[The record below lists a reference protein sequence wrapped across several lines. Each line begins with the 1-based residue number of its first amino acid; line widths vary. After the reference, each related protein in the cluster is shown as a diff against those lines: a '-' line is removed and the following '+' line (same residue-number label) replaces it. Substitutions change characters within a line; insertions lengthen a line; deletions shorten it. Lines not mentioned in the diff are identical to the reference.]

1 MLARLIIAELKLI
14 FHTLFL
20 HLFLMVSFFGSLQ
33 DLEGDACS
41 TTLLGPLWFQ
51 TLAISSLSALLLAPT
66 SFYIWRSFL

>member
-14 FHTLFL
+14 FHNLFL

-41 TTLLGPLWFQ
+41 TTLLGPL
-51 TLAISSLSALLLAPT
+51 
-66 SFYIWRSFL
+66 